1 MKKSIDVNWRRWH
14 GRAFM
19 NILVIDT
26 SNQPLLVG
34 LGQDGQLLDTF
45 QTDKPKNHS
54 IDLLPAIKSLL
65 AAQELTV
72 QDIDQIAVAKGP
84 GSFTGLRIGLTVGKV
99 LADTLNKPLLAISS
113 LQSLAKQVQLKQQ
126 SGILAAE
133 DSTVQNPHPGK
144 LTKDTVVLAL
154 FDARN
159 QNVFAGA
166 YLGDTVVLEDGHYP
180 LEEVL
185 DLVSQV
191 AEPVVVVGDGLH
203 FQDTIEEALSN
214 QPLTILDHDQSLP
227 TGTGLLALAQTATPV
242 ENIDDLTPSYLRK
255 TQAELNWEQ
264 NHQDDGQDKPY
275 VFKV

>member
-1 MKKSIDVNWRRWH
+1 
-14 GRAFM
+14 M

-34 LGQDGQLLDTF
+34 LGKDGQLLDTF

-65 AAQELTV
+65 AAQELTI

-99 LADTLNKPLLAISS
+99 LADTLKKPLLAISS

-126 SGILAAE
+126 PDVLAAE
-133 DSTVQNPHPGK
+133 NSMVDNFHAGQIAR
-144 LTKDTVVLAL
+144 DTVVLAL

-166 YLGDTVVLEDGHYP
+166 YLGDTVVLADGHYP

-185 DLVSQV
+185 ALVSQV

-214 QPLTILDHDQSLP
+214 QSLKILDHDQSLP
-227 TGTGLLALAQTATPV
+227 TGTGLLALSATTTPV

-264 NHQDDGQDKPY
+264 NHQDDGQGKPY